1 MCKRSERLLY
11 IDTYSVLAP
20 KGQLERHLFP
30 KTDPSGVHYNKTGK
44 IKVLSKIVA
53 TLVKEKAGTVDGENN
68 SQQLSVNTSDISR
81 VGVHTK
87 LVHSV
92 LDITTLSQNY
102 PTDVAFHLRLRPKDK
117 A

>member
-20 KGQLERHLFP
+20 KSQLERHLFP

-81 VGVHTK
+81 VGVHTQAGTQCSRYNNT
-87 LVHSV
+87 V
-92 LDITTLSQNY
+92 TELSDRRGISF
-102 PTDVAFHLRLRPKDK
+102 TFA